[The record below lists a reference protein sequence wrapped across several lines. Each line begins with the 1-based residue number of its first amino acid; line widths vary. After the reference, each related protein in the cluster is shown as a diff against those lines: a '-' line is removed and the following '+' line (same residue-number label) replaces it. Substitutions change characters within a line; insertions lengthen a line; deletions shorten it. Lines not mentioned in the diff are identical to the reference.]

1 MKKIYITGGDNCYCC
16 ECGGLCD
23 RTVMEIDTERK
34 TLKYIDGRG
43 LCLGKH
49 CWRHYTCEDGTELE
63 REYTGKVRAY
73 RNGVEIPCVVKN
85 NKWGKDGEFGNWG
98 ICRKLGGEFVL
109 VSYETYTSENPERTG
124 WRFERGE

>member
-43 LCLGKH
+43 LCLGKY
-49 CWRHYTCEDGTELE
+49 CWRHYTCEDGTELVRDIQEKSE
-63 REYTGKVRAY
+63 RIG
-73 RNGVEIPCVVKN
+73 
-85 NKWGKDGEFGNWG
+85 
-98 ICRKLGGEFVL
+98 
-109 VSYETYTSENPERTG
+109 TG
-124 WRFERGE
+124 WKYRA